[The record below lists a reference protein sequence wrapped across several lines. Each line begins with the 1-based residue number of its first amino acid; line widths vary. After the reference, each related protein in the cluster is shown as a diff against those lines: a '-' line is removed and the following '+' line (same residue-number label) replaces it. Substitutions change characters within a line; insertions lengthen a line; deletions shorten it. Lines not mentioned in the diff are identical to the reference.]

1 MKLALISTSDKS
13 NLINIVTFLLKN
25 DYNII
30 STGGTYNHIIKNIED
45 GEIKL
50 DILEMNK
57 RIISVETFTGFPE
70 ILSGRVKTLHP
81 KIYGGIL
88 YNPNDIEHVKD
99 YDKFNSTM
107 YKLEKIDLVVVNL
120 YPFQKTV
127 EQDKSNEEIIE
138 NIDIGGV
145 SLIRAGA
152 KNYKNVLVLT
162 DPNDYTQFM
171 DSYGYVLH
179 LETLRKEFALKAFQ
193 HTVEYDQNIVKYLDN
208 RITYRKYTREN
219 PIKYGCNPYQSNAFI
234 SKINNNKFPLKVL
247 NGNPGYINYLDAFNS
262 WLLVIEAEK
271 NLGYMTA
278 TSFKHTAPAGVG
290 ISRGLIDDLE
300 IELYDLKKYKKDD
313 INESHSGRAFVRARN
328 CDPLS
333 SFGDFIAISGIV
345 DETCAKL
352 IKREVSDGI
361 IARGYTDEALSILKE
376 KKKGNYPIIQGN
388 WDIDYDRL
396 EYREIMGVAM
406 TQKCNGEYISDD
418 YFNNVPTLYKDL
430 PKEKKEDLI
439 LATITLKYT
448 PSNSI
453 TIANNGQ
460 VIGIGA
466 GQQNRVDCIKLAGKK
481 ANVFNLKRHPKT
493 INLLSKFKEG
503 VKRQDKV
510 NAIIKYVNGDFTDR
524 ELRDWS
530 ELFIEDIE
538 LLLIDEK
545 MDFLKNNFK
554 GLVLSSDAFFPFRDN
569 IDYANRYNIKY
580 ILNPGG
586 SIQDEGVI
594 RACNEYE
601 MYMAISGKRLFL
613 H

>member
-13 NLINIVTFLLKN
+13 NLINLCNFLLKN

-30 STGGTYNHIIKNIED
+30 STGGTYKHIIENIESGNID
-45 GEIKL
+45 L
-50 DILEMNK
+50 DELQISK
-57 RIISVETFTGFPE
+57 RVISVENFTGFPE
-70 ILSGRVKTLHP
+70 ILGGRVKTLHP

-88 YNPNDIEHVKD
+88 YDPTLTTHVQD
-99 YDKFNSTM
+99 YSKFNDTI

-120 YPFQKTV
+120 YPFEETV
-127 EQDKSNEEIIE
+127 EKNELEKDIIE
-138 NIDIGGV
+138 QIDIGGV
-145 SLIRAGA
+145 TLIRAAA
-152 KNYKNVLVLT
+152 KNYKHVMILT
-162 DPNDYTQFM
+162 DPKDYQDFI
-171 DSYGYVLH
+171 DKHNYLVY
-179 LETLRKEFALKAFQ
+179 LELLRKELALKAFQ
-193 HTVEYDQNIVKYLDN
+193 HTVEYDQNIVKYFDN
-208 RITYRKYTREN
+208 RITYRQYTRQN
-219 PIKYGCNPYQSNAFI
+219 HIKYGCNPYQSNAFI
-234 SKINNNKFPLKVL
+234 SKIGDNTFPIEVL

-262 WLLVIEAEK
+262 WLLVIESEK

-290 ISRGLIDDLE
+290 ISRGLIEDLE
-300 IELYDLKKYKKDD
+300 IELYDLRNYLTEDL
-313 INESHSGRAFVRARN
+313 NNSHSGRAFIRARN
-328 CDPLS
+328 CDALS

-361 IARGYTDEALSILKE
+361 IARGYTEEALKILKE
-376 KKKGNYPIIQGN
+376 KKKGNYPILKGK

-418 YFNNVPTLYKDL
+418 YFKNVPTKNNEL

-453 TIANNGQ
+453 TISNNGQ

-466 GQQNRVDCIKLAGKK
+466 GQQNRVDCIKLAGNK
-481 ANVFNLKRHPKT
+481 ANIFNLKRHPKT

-503 VKRQDKV
+503 IKRQDKV
-510 NAIIKYVNGDFTDR
+510 NAVIKYVLGDFTER
-524 ELRDWS
+524 ELDNWKL
-530 ELFIEDIE
+530 LFIGEIE
-538 LLLIDEK
+538 LLQEK
-545 MDFLKNNFK
+545 EKKEFLENNFK
-554 GLVLSSDAFFPFRDN
+554 EMVLSSDAFFPFRDN
-569 IDYANRYNIKY
+569 IDYVNRYNIKY

-586 SIQDEGVI
+586 SIKDKCIIE
-594 RACNEYE
+594 ACNEYNI
-601 MYMAISGKRLFL
+601 YMALTGKRLFL